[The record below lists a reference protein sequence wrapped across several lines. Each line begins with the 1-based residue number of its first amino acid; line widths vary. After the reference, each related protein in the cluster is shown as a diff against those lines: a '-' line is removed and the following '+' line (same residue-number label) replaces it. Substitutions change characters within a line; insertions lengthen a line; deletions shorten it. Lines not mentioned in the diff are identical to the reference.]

1 MPVSMLLPVHLCKL
15 VVNSVSEVSP
25 KVCFCGCSHS
35 FECAHATSDSQAA
48 PTGLL
53 FFELMFVT
61 FRTLFV
67 ALFTWPEEMLIIKKV
82 GPCSML

>member
-1 MPVSMLLPVHLCKL
+1 MPLSVVAGDVRNFAVHIAF
-15 VVNSVSEVSP
+15 EVFRMGYH
-25 KVCFCGCSHS
+25 CTALDSH
-35 FECAHATSDSQAA
+35 AA
-48 PTGLL
+48 PAGLL

-82 GPCSML
+82 GL

>member
-1 MPVSMLLPVHLCKL
+1 MPSCVS
-15 VVNSVSEVSP
+15 
-25 KVCFCGCSHS
+25 G
-35 FECAHATSDSQAA
+35 AGGA
-48 PTGLL
+48 GLL

-82 GPCSML
+82 MLLLPLMRPHATSMHRPLPDPVLCLLPLTAAPR